1 MAKTNT
7 SFKSFV
13 DDYVKKLELDN
24 RKKSFTEYVVGEG
37 EHYNSTAGR
46 AAEELLLK
54 NAAAGMSTGRSA
66 ASLRSSGLNG
76 GGYEEYL
83 SKRVRENTK
92 MGLAGIEKARRANE
106 VNERRRYV
114 DYLEGFESKQ
124 DSIRRRVTSTLS
136 NQRVIDPVRVY
147 EYAVEA
153 GLDDKNATEATSA
166 VYNAVRNQ
174 LKVEILSKINEHYFT
189 PDMAASYAR
198 AIGLTE
204 DDVRE
209 IKEATARLQLE
220 YATYG
225 SQYLEYLDKLGDT
238 MYGGID
244 RIE

>member
-1 MAKTNT
+1 MAKTDT
-7 SFKSFV
+7 SFKGFV
-13 DDYVKKLELDN
+13 DDYVKKLELGN
-24 RKKSFTEYVVGEG
+24 RKKTFTEYVVGEG

-46 AAEELLLK
+46 AAEALLLK

-66 ASLRSSGLNG
+66 ASLRASGLDG
-76 GGYEEYL
+76 GGYEDYL
-83 SKRVRENTK
+83 REKVRENAR
-92 MGLAGIEKARRANE
+92 MGLLDIEKTRKANE
-106 VNERRRYV
+106 TNERRKYV

-124 DSIRRRVTSTLS
+124 DNVRRRVTSTLS
-136 NQRVIDPVRVY
+136 QQRVIDPVRVY

-153 GLDDKNATEATSA
+153 GLDDKNATEAVSA

-174 LKVEILSKINEHYFT
+174 LKVEILSKINDHYFT

-204 DDVRE
+204 EDVKE
-209 IKEATARLQLE
+209 IKKATERLQFE
-220 YATYG
+220 YAMYG
-225 SQYLEYLDKLGDT
+225 SQYLDYLDKLGDT